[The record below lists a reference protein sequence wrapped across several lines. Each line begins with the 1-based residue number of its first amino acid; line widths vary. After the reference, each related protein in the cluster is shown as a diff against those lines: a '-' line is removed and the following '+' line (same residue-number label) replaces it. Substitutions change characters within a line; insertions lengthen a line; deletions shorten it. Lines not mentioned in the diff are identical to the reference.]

1 MELSIMNSFRGA
13 SGSLVRIANV
23 GIEAIAFRHPSKSE
37 IPFQT

>member
-1 MELSIMNSFRGA
+1 MNSFREA
-13 SGSLVRIANV
+13 PEQLVRIADD